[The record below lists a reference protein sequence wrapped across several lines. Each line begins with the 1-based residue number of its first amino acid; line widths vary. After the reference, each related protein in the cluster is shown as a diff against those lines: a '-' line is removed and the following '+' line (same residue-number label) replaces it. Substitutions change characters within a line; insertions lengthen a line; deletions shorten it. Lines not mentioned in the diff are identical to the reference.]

1 MRPEFTMI
9 NAMQLLR
16 NLRNVV
22 YTFGE
27 SSKQHMSMR
36 AMVLEHLEEMR
47 RKGLTTN
54 LNLARQQERQMQGVE
69 QTSVQTGTQQP
80 DDLPQLMET
89 LATLKLE

>member
-1 MRPEFTMI
+1 
-9 NAMQLLR
+9 
-16 NLRNVV
+16 
-22 YTFGE
+22 
-27 SSKQHMSMR
+27 MSMR

-69 QTSVQTGTQQP
+69 QTSVQTGAQQP